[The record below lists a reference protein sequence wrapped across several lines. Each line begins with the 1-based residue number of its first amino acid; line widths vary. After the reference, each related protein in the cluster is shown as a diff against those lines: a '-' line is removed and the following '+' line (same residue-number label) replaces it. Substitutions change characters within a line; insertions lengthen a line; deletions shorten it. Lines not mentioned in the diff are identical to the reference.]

1 MKWDVTIL
9 STNEYKPEEIVG
21 EEIPDKYLFNDQEE
35 FLLTSTIMN
44 SEETIYQLIDFLFNF
59 FFQSSEPIPEVYR
72 DNNNYVLDL
81 SSIRE
86 RLIDFD
92 YLEEFYP
99 KWIEE
104 TARKNTMD
112 EYGMLLDFIGHARK
126 GVNMKYLLIIVS
138 GRWGNLL
145 F

>member
-1 MKWDVTIL
+1 MNFDVTIL
-9 STNEYKPEEIVG
+9 ATNEYIPEEIIG
-21 EEIPDKYLFNDQEE
+21 GDIPDKYLFNDQEE
-35 FLLTSTIMN
+35 LLLATTIMN

-72 DNNNYVLDL
+72 DNNNYVLEL
-81 SSIRE
+81 SSIKE

-104 TARKNTMD
+104 TERQNTMD
-112 EYGMLLDFIGHARK
+112 EYGMLLDFIGHAKK
-126 GVNMKYLLIIVS
+126 GSDMKYLLMIVS
-138 GRWGNLL
+138 GRLG
-145 F
+145 